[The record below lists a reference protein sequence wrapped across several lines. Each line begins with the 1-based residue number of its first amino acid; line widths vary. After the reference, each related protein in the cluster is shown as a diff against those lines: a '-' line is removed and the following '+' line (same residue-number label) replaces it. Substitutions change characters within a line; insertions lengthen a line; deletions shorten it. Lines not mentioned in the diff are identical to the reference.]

1 MATISRTSDA
11 YRVYIDDISIGYD
24 DDWGSEWYSAGS
36 WTLTLNSTVQESN
49 TDIRACALRF
59 PGSIS
64 GALSSFTFSTNLN
77 AGSVSRDSENA
88 ELVCQLFTSDVFE
101 TGYGPDSLSRQA
113 IATQTVKI
121 KDMPSGAK
129 SFTFSS
135 LSLDNAQPLYVM
147 LWVRLNT
154 YYGDAWT
161 GCEAL
166 SNSTANVTVQSLG
179 LSITP
184 STITLGSSVRMDFTN
199 RLGQSLTLTYRS
211 GSTILGTDTATSD
224 AVYKTPPASWYET
237 AGQSGSNLSVSVSA
251 SDPYNR
257 TASGSF
263 TIQKPQALTVAATA
277 PRSTTKEGSETI
289 QFAWSVTGT
298 WGTQTKAEL
307 QYSTDNINWNAL
319 ATVNG
324 SDSTTIIPAQTF
336 PPGTIYWRVRV
347 YSTYGV
353 WSNWSS
359 AVNFTAAYAATS
371 YIEPMNSPTG
381 GYIDATL
388 AQGFGVSMLAN
399 GTPYAPFTVASAVM
413 HWRSRTSDPWTDV
426 SMTPSGTTASVTIPA
441 STFPA
446 GVLYWYASAVDQFG
460 GDSQTP
466 VYTVTTLAA
475 AIDAQPILP
484 SGTIENKSTPTT
496 FTWRYATIT
505 GSEQAAAELQYST
518 DGTSWADLGSV
529 TGSATSYTAAA
540 DSIPSGTIYWRVRA
554 ENAASV
560 WGPWSSAA
568 SYINLGAPDVL
579 SVQTD
584 AKPFATIVWQV
595 TTQQAYRITV
605 DGQLVAQGF
614 GSDVRSYTLAEPLAD
629 GLHSV
634 AVQAQNEYEQWSTP
648 KETSFTVTN
657 VPGTALVL
665 SKKVNIDAQL
675 AWTGGDGFGTYMV
688 YRDGKLI
695 GKTVQATFIDRL
707 CLGEHAYYVIEP
719 LSGGYYNKSN
729 VVTAEIS
736 VRVPQIAGFTGGA
749 WIAMTKCREM
759 VKHYNRQREKALLH
773 FRGLRY
779 PVVEWGEFW
788 DESVELNVLFENC
801 DTDADKLDA
810 LCGST
815 VIVKDPD
822 GRMMVGAF
830 SELSEDAEAFH
841 RYFQFT
847 AERVE
852 WEDFVDAAT

>member
-1 MATISRTSDA
+1 MADPVWTYPQISRVASFNP
-11 YRVYIDDISIGYD
+11 RS
-24 DDWGSEWYSAGS
+24 SAALS
-36 WTLTLNSTVQESN
+36 WTTYRGTDVQVVKRDEYALQEVYVNCAFEIPSNCTGTLTGVGLSLLVHTVASPCYLSATLSQGDTFNQTTIIATGSVASTVETPLTYVSFDIQPWSGQNTLNGKTLYLTIQCSQAYSQSPAEV
-49 TDIRACALRF
+49 
-59 PGSIS
+59 G
-64 GALSSFTFSTNLN
+64 FTINRLELQGTFGNLTM
-77 AGSVSRDSENA
+77 SVA
-88 ELVCQLFTSDVFE
+88 
-101 TGYGPDSLSRQA
+101 
-113 IATQTVKI
+113 
-121 KDMPSGAK
+121 
-129 SFTFSS
+129 
-135 LSLDNAQPLYVM
+135 
-147 LWVRLNT
+147 
-154 YYGDAWT
+154 
-161 GCEAL
+161 
-166 SNSTANVTVQSLG
+166 
-179 LSITP
+179 P
-184 STITLGSSVRMDFTN
+184 STIILGKSVTISFAN
-199 RLGQSLTLTYRS
+199 RLWRELTVQYKS
-211 GSTILGTDTATSD
+211 GSTVLEQETVNSD
-224 AVYKTPPASWYET
+224 SYSKTPPASWYET
-237 AGQSGSNLSVSVSA
+237 AGQTGSNLSVSVSA
-251 SDPYNR
+251 SDQNNR

-324 SDSTTIIPAQTF
+324 DAATTTIPAKTF

-347 YSTYGV
+347 YSSYSI

-359 AVNFTAAYAATS
+359 AVNFTVAYAATS

-399 GTPYAPFTVASAVM
+399 GTPYAPFTVASAVL
-413 HWRSRTSDPWTDV
+413 HWRSRTSDPWTNV
-426 SMTPSGTTASVTIPA
+426 QMTPSGTTASVTIPA
-441 STFPA
+441 NTFPA

-518 DGTSWADLGSV
+518 DGVSWVALGSV
-529 TGSATSYTAAA
+529 TGADTSYIAAA
-540 DSIPSGTIYWRVRA
+540 DSIPSGPIYWRVRA

-560 WGPWSSAA
+560 WGPWSSPA
-568 SYINLGAPDVL
+568 SFINLGAPDVV

-605 DGQLVAQGF
+605 DGQLVAQSF
-614 GSDVRSYTLAEPLAD
+614 GADVRSYTLTEPLAD
-629 GLHSV
+629 GFHTVS
-634 AVQAQNEYEQWSTP
+634 VQAQNEYEQWSTP

-675 AWTGGDGFGTYMV
+675 AWTGGDGVGAYMV
-688 YRDGKLI
+688 YRGGKLI
-695 GKTVQATFIDRL
+695 GKTAQAAFIDRL

-719 LSGGYYNKSN
+719 LSSGYYNKSN
-729 VVTAEIS
+729 IVTAEIS
-736 VRVPQIAGFTGGA
+736 VRVPQIAAFTGGA

-801 DTDADKLDA
+801 DADADKLDA

-822 GRMMVGAF
+822 GRMMVGA
-830 SELSEDAEAFH
+830 LSSIGEDAEAFH